1 MERQVKFKNL
11 LAYGIGDIYG
21 GGSFFIIS
29 TLFLFYLT
37 QVVGIHPIQAGL
49 VIALGKIWDAVS
61 DPLMGYISDHMK
73 TRFGRRRIF
82 FLAGFIPVAISFA
95 LLWIKL
101 AFLPE
106 QLLFIWYLFAYV
118 LFSTVFTMM
127 MVPYSALNAEM
138 SSDYKVRTRL
148 SGARMIFSQ
157 VSALIAGVVP
167 KLIVNSVPGAQ
178 GYAIMGIIFGI
189 FYALPWL
196 FVFWGTW
203 ELPYELPAKKESF
216 RHFYGKFL
224 SILRNRSFRIHIGM
238 YISAYT
244 AMDIMMAIFIF
255 YVTYYM
261 GKQQY
266 FSLFLGTLVL
276 TQIAFLPIYVKLC
289 NLIGKGR
296 AYMIGLGFWGLG
308 LILLYTLTPAT
319 PLGLIFP
326 VVVIVGIGLS
336 AGVMIPWAMLP
347 TITDIDELIT
357 TERRAGIYSG
367 MMTLLR
373 KGVQALTLLLV
384 GVMLSSIGFVAGA
397 DIQSAS
403 TLQNLRLFFVLA
415 PLILII
421 IGEVI
426 AYRFKITPETHQM
439 MMDEIKRLR
448 EGGDRSAVKPEAKL
462 VCEQLTGFNYDQLY
476 R

>member
-29 TLFLFYLT
+29 TLFLFFLA
-37 QVVGIHPIQAGL
+37 QVVGLHPIQAGL
-49 VIALGKIWDAVS
+49 VIAVGKIWDAVS

-73 TRFGRRRIF
+73 TGLGRRRVF
-82 FLAGFIPVAISFA
+82 FVIGFIPVTISFA
-95 LLWIKL
+95 LLWVQVT
-101 AFLPE
+101 FLPE
-106 QLLFIWYLFAYV
+106 QFLFIWYLFAYI

-157 VSALIAGVVP
+157 CSALIAGVVP
-167 KLIVNSVPGAQ
+167 KLIIDSFPGTQ
-178 GYAIMGIIFGI
+178 GYTIMGIIFGI

-203 ELPYELPAKKESF
+203 ELPYQLPKHKESF
-216 RHFYGKFL
+216 RQFYGKFL

-255 YVTYYM
+255 YITYYM

-296 AYMIGLGFWGLG
+296 AYMIGLSIWGLG

-319 PLGLIFP
+319 PLGMIFP
-326 VVVIVGIGLS
+326 VVIVVGIGLS

-347 TITDIDELIT
+347 TVTDVDELIT
-357 TERRAGIYSG
+357 TERRAGIYAG

-384 GVMLSSIGFVAGA
+384 GVVLSTIGFAAGA
-397 DIQSAS
+397 DIQSPS
-403 TLQNLRLFFVLA
+403 TLQSLRLFFIIAPLFFIILGVLA
-415 PLILII
+415 
-421 IGEVI
+421 
-426 AYRFKITPETHQM
+426 AYRFRITPETHRM
-439 MMDEIKRLR
+439 MMAEIERLR
-448 EGGDRSAVKPEAKL
+448 EGGDRATVDPEAKR
-462 VCEQLTGFNYDQLY
+462 VCEQLTGFSYDQLY

>member
-29 TLFLFYLT
+29 TLFLFFLT
-37 QVVGIHPIQAGL
+37 QVVGLHPIRAGL
-49 VIALGKIWDAVS
+49 VIAVGKIWDAIS
-61 DPLMGYISDHMK
+61 DPLMGYISDHMQ

-82 FLAGFIPVAISFA
+82 FLIGFIPVGISFA
-95 LLWIKL
+95 LLWVRA

-106 QLLFIWYLFAYV
+106 HLLFLWYLFAYI

-138 SSDYKVRTRL
+138 SSDYRVRTRL

-157 VSALIAGVVP
+157 CSALIAGVFP
-167 KLIVNSVPGAQ
+167 ALIIDRFPPGQ
-178 GYAIMGIIFGI
+178 GHAIMGVVFGL
-189 FYALPWL
+189 FYTLPWL
-196 FVFWGTW
+196 FVYWGTW
-203 ELPYELPAKKESF
+203 ELPYKLAEQKESF
-216 RHFYGKFL
+216 SKFYGKFL
-224 SILRNRSFRIHIGM
+224 SILRNRSFRIHIAM

-244 AMDIMMAIFIF
+244 AMDIMMAVFI
-255 YVTYYM
+255 YYITYYM
-261 GKQQY
+261 GLAAY
-266 FSLFLGTLVL
+266 FPLFLGSLVL
-276 TQIAFLPIYVKLC
+276 TQIIFLPVYVKLC

-296 AYMIGLGFWGLG
+296 AYMIGLGIWGLG
-308 LILLYTLTPAT
+308 LIFLYTLTPAT
-319 PLGLIFP
+319 PLAMIFP
-326 VVVIVGIGLS
+326 VVIICGMGLS

-347 TITDIDELIT
+347 TVTDVDELIT

-373 KGVQALTLLLV
+373 KGVQAITLLLV
-384 GVMLSSIGFVAGA
+384 GVVLSAIGFESGA
-397 DIQSAS
+397 ETQSAA
-403 TLQNLRLFFVLA
+403 TLQSLRLFFVLA
-415 PLILII
+415 PFLFIIL
-421 IGEVI
+421 GELA
-426 AYRFKITPETHQM
+426 AYRFKITPETHKL

-448 EGGDRSAVKPEAKL
+448 DGGDRSTVDAEAKR
-462 VCEQLTGFNYDQLY
+462 VCEQLTGFGYEDLY